1 MRRYRCPVC
10 GQKTDQQRCPSCGW
24 DFTKDVAKGFLPAQ
38 MSRKACMAYMQ
49 KLQAQ
54 KKNYAEIQNTVFFNY
69 HNFSESH

>member
-1 MRRYRCPVC
+1 MKKVQCPIC
-10 GQKTDQQRCPSCGW
+10 GNISSEKQCQNCGW

-54 KKNYAEIQNTVFFNY
+54 KKNYAEIQNTVF
-69 HNFSESH
+69 